1 MSITTFLELK
11 NITRRFSVD
20 QPLFSTAPREL
31 TAVRDVS
38 LAIAKGTTLGLVGES
53 GCGKSTLAKIVAHL
67 LPPSSGDILLEGES
81 IWHGSSETIRSL
93 PQRIQMIFQDPVSS
107 LNPRKNIGKSIQE
120 ALDVHRIGKSS
131 DRKKTVTDLLERVGM
146 RAEHYAR
153 YPHEFSGG
161 QRQRIAIARSLV
173 LNPDFIVCDEPVSA
187 LDVSVQAQ
195 VLNLLKE
202 LQTAFG
208 LTYLFISHDLA
219 VVGHVSDVI
228 AVMYLG
234 RIVELTDAQKLFDN
248 ALHPYTQVLLQ
259 AVPVPIPGRR
269 HAAKAQNGDLPSPLT
284 PPQGCPFHPRCSKA
298 MQVCKEVT
306 PNWLEVEKDHHVLC
320 HLYS

>member
-1 MSITTFLELK
+1 
-11 NITRRFSVD
+11 
-20 QPLFSTAPREL
+20 
-31 TAVRDVS
+31 
-38 LAIAKGTTLGLVGES
+38 
-53 GCGKSTLAKIVAHL
+53 
-67 LPPSSGDILLEGES
+67 
-81 IWHGSSETIRSL
+81 
-93 PQRIQMIFQDPVSS
+93 
-107 LNPRKNIGKSIQE
+107 
-120 ALDVHRIGKSS
+120 
-131 DRKKTVTDLLERVGM
+131 M
-146 RAEHYAR
+146 RAEHYVR

-173 LNPDFIVCDEPVSA
+173 LNPNLIVCDEPVSA

-195 VLNLLKE
+195 VLNLLNE

-259 AVPVPIPGRR
+259 AVPVPVPGRR
-269 HAAKAQNGDLPSPLT
+269 HSVKTQNGDLPSPLT

-298 MQVCKEVT
+298 MKICKEVL
-306 PNWLEVEKDHHVLC
+306 PNWLEAEKDHHVLC